1 MKEYALFVGCMISS
15 RFPQFE
21 AATIKAFKKFKINL
35 RQMKDW
41 TCCPEPISMQI
52 LSLKSWYAI
61 AARNICLAENEG
73 LDILTLCNGCNMTLF
88 RANKDL
94 RSDDRLRAE
103 INEYLKTFG
112 KEFKGKITVKSM
124 LSVLYKDV
132 GLKKIHEL
140 VQNPL
145 YGIKAAVHY
154 GCHIFDE
161 LKEYDNANDPT
172 SLKNLVKALGANVC
186 TYQSEMLC
194 CGGYARNINEEV
206 SLEIVEEKLN
216 DLSRIKTDCLI
227 LAGCPYCFLQ
237 FDLNQIILEHNLKK
251 RYRIPI
257 LYYTQLLGLAMGFS
271 AEDMGLQYHR
281 VKVDRLLKKL
291 ESREAIDFNV

>member
-1 MKEYALFVGCMISS
+1 MKEYALFVGCMISL

-21 AATIKAFKKFKINL
+21 AATIKVFKKFGINL

-52 LSLKSWYAI
+52 LSLKSWHAI
-61 AARNICLAENEG
+61 AARNICLAEKEG

-88 RANKDL
+88 SANNDL
-94 RSDDRLRAE
+94 RLDDRLRTE
-103 INEYLKTFG
+103 INEYLKAFG
-112 KEFKGKITVKSM
+112 KEFKGTIAVKSI
-124 LSVLYKDV
+124 LSVLYQDV
-132 GLKKIHEL
+132 GTKKIQEL

-145 YGIKAAVHY
+145 YEIKAAVHY
-154 GCHIFDE
+154 GCHIFNE
-161 LKEYDNANDPT
+161 LKEYDNAKDPK

-194 CGGYARNINEEV
+194 CGGYARNINEEL
-206 SLEIVEEKLN
+206 SLKIVEEKLD
-216 DLSRIKTDCLI
+216 DLSSVKTDCLI

-237 FDLNQIILEHNLKK
+237 FDLGQITLEHKLKK

-257 LYYTQLLGLAMGFS
+257 LYYSQLLGLAMGFS
-271 AEDMGLQYHR
+271 AEEMGLQFHR
-281 VKVDRLLKKL
+281 VKVDGLLKKL
-291 ESREAIDFNV
+291 